1 MDGKT
6 LRDIYEYD
14 LIPDVDTQNILDEWF
29 NSIMNKELK
38 LRS

>member
-14 LIPDVDTQNILDEWF
+14 LIPESLMLIHRIFLMNG
-29 NSIMNKELK
+29 SIPL
-38 LRS
+38 